1 MSAFALLAGTAL
13 VALTP
18 GAAVTDDTTDAQR
31 KIAEGQTGADIL
43 VQGRLTE
50 AQATT
55 KTDTPAIEVPQPV
68 TVIASETYL
77 AQGAI
82 SVADTM
88 RYAAGVLTDSYGR
101 DTRVDTFTIRGV
113 SALQFRDGMRDI
125 YSYYVNIA
133 SDPYNFSRVEVVRGP
148 ASVLFGQG
156 SIGGLVNLV
165 SKTPVFTNTGEVQLT
180 YGSFDRKEVL
190 ADLNLAA
197 GDKLA
202 GRIVARVRDAGTYVA
217 RTRAPTSRCSA
228 CTSRTRPDRHS
239 TSCRS
244 SARCATIAADR
255 HLIPISSSGSPAGTG
270 MTGACG
276 RGRRCSPTGSA
287 MR

>member
-1 MSAFALLAGTAL
+1 
-13 VALTP
+13 
-18 GAAVTDDTTDAQR
+18 
-31 KIAEGQTGADIL
+31 
-43 VQGRLTE
+43 
-50 AQATT
+50 
-55 KTDTPAIEVPQPV
+55 
-68 TVIASETYL
+68 
-77 AQGAI
+77 
-82 SVADTM
+82 M
-88 RYAAGVLTDSYGR
+88 RRGVLTDPYGR

-197 GDKLA
+197 SDKLA
-202 GRIVARVRDAGTYVA
+202 GRIVARVRDSGTYVDHVPDDRIMIA
-217 RTRAPTSRCSA
+217 PSVTWRPMRAPT
-228 CTSRTRPDRHS
+228 
-239 TSCRS
+239 
-244 SARCATIAADR
+244 
-255 HLIPISSSGSPAGTG
+255 
-270 MTGACG
+270 
-276 RGRRCSPTGSA
+276 
-287 MR
+287 